1 MERRTRLAARQKWS
15 ETKLAVWVVAHPRVA
30 VLRATR
36 SGRTRGGLHATGLET
51 SRNALGVFV
60 LHSHVVSHGLR
71 TLGCALPC
79 VLHGLVLGLREG
91 GVTCVRIAQCAC
103 RLRQVRK
110 LVRGDC
116 LYCRHHARDV
126 YRRQP

>member
-1 MERRTRLAARQKWS
+1 MAARQKWS
-15 ETKLAVWVVAHPRVA
+15 ETKLAVWVVCPPA
-30 VLRATR
+30 VLPCYVARGPV
-36 SGRTRGGLHATGLET
+36 GRVVDCMLLVWKT
-51 SRNALGVFV
+51 SRDALGVFV

-91 GVTCVRIAQCAC
+91 GVTCVRVAQCAC